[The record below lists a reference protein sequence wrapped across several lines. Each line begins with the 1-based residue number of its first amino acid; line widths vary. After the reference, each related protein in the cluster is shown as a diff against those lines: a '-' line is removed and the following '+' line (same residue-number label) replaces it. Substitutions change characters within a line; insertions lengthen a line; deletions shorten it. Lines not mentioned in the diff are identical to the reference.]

1 AECRAG
7 VGIFT
12 DWSLAQRDLI
22 THDMRMIIRD
32 RSVSPIGVGVPRADW
47 DDVIGERLRPVYGSI
62 DYAAIGISEEKAMT
76 RAGDRL
82 IITFDE
88 GSEGSRLISEF
99 AAEADRLVVIEQA
112 PVKSTP
118 ALQAADLIAWEF
130 LRYGRE
136 WLRDPDHLPWPHLK
150 EWAASGE
157 LRD

>member
-1 AECRAG
+1 RSDSRIDPHAKSPLFIWAGAVGSAEEWKALESAWQTRLAHDSLPYFHMAECRAG

-99 AAEADRLVVIEQA
+99 AAEADRLVVI
-112 PVKSTP
+112 
-118 ALQAADLIAWEF
+118 
-130 LRYGRE
+130 
-136 WLRDPDHLPWPHLK
+136 
-150 EWAASGE
+150 
-157 LRD
+157 